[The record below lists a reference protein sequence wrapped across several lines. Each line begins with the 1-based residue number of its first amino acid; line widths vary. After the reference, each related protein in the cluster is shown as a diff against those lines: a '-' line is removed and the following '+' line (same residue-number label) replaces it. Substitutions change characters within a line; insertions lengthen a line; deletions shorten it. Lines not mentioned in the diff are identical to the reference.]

1 MPKFHISARARFAAA
16 ILLAAAAPITRAAEP
31 DLSPVHAGMQK
42 FIDDGQN
49 MGIVTLIATRDKIL
63 YEDAVGTSDGTRK
76 QQKDDLFWI
85 ASMSKPITAVA
96 AGILVDDG
104 KLKWDDPVEKY
115 IPEFKDMK
123 VNGEPLARP
132 VQLRDLL
139 THTSG
144 LPEYTQKDPRWTLEQ
159 FAQQIASQGPR
170 TQPGTKWSYT
180 TAGIDAVGR
189 IVEVASGMKFD
200 QFLAKRLLEPAGMK
214 DTSFWL
220 SEENAKRYSHTYVM
234 SNQTQKLQEQK
245 IPYFYGSEPAD
256 KQRPP
261 LGGAGLISTAQDIC
275 RFYQMTMN
283 NGKAG
288 DKQIIKAETLKEML
302 TPQTGNLRPGMPW
315 GYGFAIMADPKFL
328 AGNAML
334 SPNSYGHGGAFGT
347 NSWVDPK
354 RGMIFVLMLERDR
367 LQPSPDN
374 SPMHIAFQDLAVK
387 AIDAAGKAP

>member
-1 MPKFHISARARFAAA
+1 MQKMPMAMRSGMAAVLLT
-16 ILLAAAAPITRAAEP
+16 LLAAAAQAADP
-31 DLSPVHAGMQK
+31 DFSPVHAQMQQ
-42 FIDDGQN
+42 FVEQGQN
-49 MGIVTLIATRDKIL
+49 TGIVTLVATKDKIL

-76 QQKDDLFWI
+76 AQKDDLFWI
-85 ASMSKPITAVA
+85 ASMSKPITALA

-104 KLKWDDPVEKY
+104 RLKWDDPVEKY

-123 VNGEPLARP
+123 VNGESLVRP
-132 VQLRDLL
+132 IQLRDLL

-144 LPEYTQKDPRWTLEQ
+144 LPEYSRTDPHWTLEQ
-159 FAQQIASQGPR
+159 FARQIASQGPR
-170 TQPGTKWSYT
+170 TQPGARWSYS

-189 IVEVASGMKFD
+189 VVEVASGMKFD
-200 QFLAKRLLEPAGMK
+200 EFLSQRLFEPVGMK

-234 SNQTQKLQEQK
+234 NNQTQKLQEQK
-245 IPYFYGSEPAD
+245 ISYFYGSDPTD

-275 RFYQMTMN
+275 RLYQMTMN

-315 GYGFAIMADPKFL
+315 GYGFAIMSDPKFL

-354 RGMIFVLMLERDR
+354 RGAIFVLMLERDR

-374 SPMHIAFQDLAVK
+374 SPMHIAFQDAAVK
-387 AIDAAGKAP
+387 AIDAAAK